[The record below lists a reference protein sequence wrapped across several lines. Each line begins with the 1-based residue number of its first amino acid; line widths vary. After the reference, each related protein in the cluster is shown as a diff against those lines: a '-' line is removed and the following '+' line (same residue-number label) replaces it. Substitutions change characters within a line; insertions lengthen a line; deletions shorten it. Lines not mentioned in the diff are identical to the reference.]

1 MDLTPLD
8 PDDAPR
14 PGSGPGTGWHG
25 SPGPHSGAQSGGQH
39 PSYDPTTH
47 VLTPILPRRRRWPR
61 WLGWRRIVGGGFLLF
76 LVMIAWL
83 AITAPLS
90 KSLRPIAPPSVTLL
104 SAGGRAIARRGAVI
118 DKPVDVTKLPDHVG
132 EAFMAIEDRRFR
144 SHLGIDPQG
153 IARAAWANVR
163 AGGVRE
169 GGSTI
174 TQQLAKVAFL
184 DSDRT
189 AGRKLREVMIAFWL
203 EAWLTKD
210 DILSRY
216 LSNVY
221 FGDNVYGLRAA
232 ARHYFDKRPEQ
243 LNIGESAML
252 AGLMKAPSRLAPTSN
267 LAGARARQKLVVAAM
282 EDAKFIDAATA
293 ARVRPA
299 RLHVRTVGSLP
310 TGTYF
315 ADWAMP
321 QARDRAGTL
330 YAEQSV
336 ATTLDDRMQQAAVRA
351 VNRAALGGAQVA
363 LVAMRPNGEVV
374 AMIGGRDYKG
384 SSFNRATQARRQP
397 GSTFKLFVYLAA
409 LRAGMSPS
417 DMVSDRP
424 ITVEG
429 WSPANS
435 DRKYRGDITL
445 RQAFAVSSNVA
456 AVRLQEQVGRDKVIR
471 AARDL
476 GVTSPMR
483 SDPSL
488 ALGTSGMTLLEL
500 TSAFAAV
507 ADDAYPVKPH
517 GLPAEERSWFD
528 KVWDRQSSF
537 GRARHDALLDLLS
550 ATVNQGT
557 GRNAAL
563 RTQVFGKTGTTQ
575 NNRDAIFIGFAGD
588 IVTGVWVGNDDN
600 TPLKGVAGGG
610 LPARIWRDFMASA
623 IGSAPRVPAAA
634 KRPAAPRLDEVLP
647 GLDVDIPPITVGDVT
662 IGVDRDGLTVAP
674 SGDPDARRDVG
685 PDRNRD
691 REPLERE
698 DRRFDTPL
706 PRDDPEDAE
715 PFLRDE
721 R

>member
-1 MDLTPLD
+1 MDLTPID
-8 PDDAPR
+8 PDDGFGRDRAA
-14 PGSGPGTGWHG
+14 GPVLT
-25 SPGPHSGAQSGGQH
+25 PT
-39 PSYDPTTH
+39 YDPATH
-47 VLTPILPRRRRWPR
+47 VLTPITPRRRRWPR
-61 WLGWRRIVGGGFLLF
+61 WLGWRRIVGGAVLLF
-76 LVMIAWL
+76 VLLVGWL

-104 SAGGRAIARRGAVI
+104 SAGGKAIARRGAVI
-118 DKPVDVTKLPDHVG
+118 AAPVDVTALPDHVG

-153 IARAAWANVR
+153 IARAAWHNVQ

-189 AGRKLREVMIAFWL
+189 AARKVREVFIAFWL

-210 DILSRY
+210 EILSRY

-232 ARHYFDKRPEQ
+232 ARHYFDKRPER

-267 LAGARARQKLVVAAM
+267 LAGARARQKLVVGAM
-282 EDAKFIDAATA
+282 TDGGFIDAATA
-293 ARVRPA
+293 RRVRPA
-299 RLHVRTVGSLP
+299 RLHVRSVGSLP

-330 YAEQSV
+330 YAEQTV
-336 ATTLDDRMQQAAVRA
+336 QTTLDDRMQRAAIRA

-363 LVAMRPNGEVV
+363 LVAMRPDGEVV
-374 AMIGGRDYKG
+374 AMIGGRDYKDSG
-384 SSFNRATQARRQP
+384 FNRATQARRQP

-409 LRAGMSPS
+409 LRAGLSP
-417 DMVSDRP
+417 DDQVSDDRLT
-424 ITVEG
+424 IDG

-435 DRKYRGDITL
+435 DKTYRGDITL
-445 RQAFAVSSNVA
+445 REAFARSSNVA
-456 AVRLQEQVGRDKVIR
+456 AVRLQERVGRDKVIR

-476 GVTSPMR
+476 GVASPLR
-483 SDPSL
+483 TDPSL

-500 TSAFAAV
+500 TAAFAAV
-507 ADDAYPVKPH
+507 ANDAYPVKPH

-528 KVWDRQSSF
+528 RVWDRPSRF
-537 GRARHDALLDLLS
+537 GQDRRAMLLDLLS

-588 IVTGVWVGNDDN
+588 LVTGVWVGNDDN
-600 TPLKGVAGGG
+600 RPLKGVAGGG

-623 IGSAPRVPAAA
+623 IGSAPLRPVVARPVAPVEPDVPDVGE
-634 KRPAAPRLDEVLP
+634 LLP
-647 GLDVDIPPITVGDVT
+647 DLSDIPPITVGDVT
-662 IGVDRDGLTVAP
+662 IGIDGDGLTIAP
-674 SGDPDARRDVG
+674 SDTGQRDDA
-685 PDRNRD
+685 PRD
-691 REPLERE
+691 REPER
-698 DRRFDTPL
+698 DRRRDMAPPPPRSD
-706 PRDDPEDAE
+706 PRDPD
-715 PFLRDE
+715 FLSDIQ
-721 R
+721 

>member
-8 PDDAPR
+8 PDDAFGR
-14 PGSGPGTGWHG
+14 DRAAGPVPPPT
-25 SPGPHSGAQSGGQH
+25 
-39 PSYDPTTH
+39 YDPSTH
-47 VLTPILPRRRRWPR
+47 VLTPIAPRRRRWPR
-61 WLGWRRIVGGGFLLF
+61 WLGWRRIAGGAALLF
-76 LVMIAWL
+76 VLLVGWL

-104 SAGGRAIARRGAVI
+104 SAGGKAIARRGAVI
-118 DKPVDVTKLPDHVG
+118 AAPVDVTALPDHVG

-153 IARAAWANVR
+153 IARAAWHNVQ

-189 AGRKLREVMIAFWL
+189 AARKVREVFIAFWL

-210 DILSRY
+210 EILSRY

-232 ARHYFDKRPEQ
+232 ARHYFDKRPER

-267 LAGARARQKLVVAAM
+267 LAGARARQTLVVAAM
-282 EDAKFIDAATA
+282 EDGGFIDAATA
-293 ARVRPA
+293 RRVRPA
-299 RLHVRTVGSLP
+299 RLHVRSVGSLP

-330 YAEQSV
+330 YAEQTV
-336 ATTLDDRMQQAAVRA
+336 QTTLDDRMQRAAIRA

-363 LVAMRPNGEVV
+363 LVAMRPDGEVV
-374 AMIGGRDYKG
+374 AMIGGRDYKDSG
-384 SSFNRATQARRQP
+384 FNRATQARRQP

-409 LRAGMSPS
+409 LRAGLTP
-417 DMVSDRP
+417 DDR
-424 ITVEG
+424 IADERLTIDG

-435 DRKYRGDITL
+435 DKTYRGDITL
-445 RQAFAVSSNVA
+445 REAFARSSNVA
-456 AVRLQEQVGRDKVIR
+456 AVRLQERVGREKVIR

-476 GVTSPMR
+476 GVASPLR
-483 SDPSL
+483 TDPSL

-500 TSAFAAV
+500 TAAFAAV
-507 ADDAYPVKPH
+507 ANDAYPVKPH

-528 KVWDRQSSF
+528 RVWDRPSRF
-537 GRARHDALLDLLS
+537 GTDRRAMLLDLLS

-588 IVTGVWVGNDDN
+588 LVTGVWVGNDDN
-600 TPLKGVAGGG
+600 RPLKGVAGGG

-623 IGSAPRVPAAA
+623 IGSAPL
-634 KRPAAPRLDEVLP
+634 RPVVAPRAAPVEPDVPDVGDMLP
-647 GLDVDIPPITVGDVT
+647 DLGDIPPITVGDVT
-662 IGVDRDGLTVAP
+662 IGIDADGLTIAP
-674 SGDPDARRDVG
+674 GGDFGRGAGREDDGRDPAPDPAPDRDRRRDVA
-685 PDRNRD
+685 PPPRSD
-691 REPLERE
+691 
-698 DRRFDTPL
+698 
-706 PRDDPEDAE
+706 PRDPD
-715 PFLRDE
+715 FLSDIQ
-721 R
+721 

>member
-1 MDLTPLD
+1 MDLTPIEPGD
-8 PDDAPR
+8 PSRRGIDPR
-14 PGSGPGTGWHG
+14 VWPAAS
-25 SPGPHSGAQSGGQH
+25 
-39 PSYDPTTH
+39 
-47 VLTPILPRRRRWPR
+47 VLTPVPPRRRRWPS
-61 WLGWRRIVGGGFLLF
+61 WLGWRRVVGGILLLF
-76 LVMIAWL
+76 LLLIGWL

-104 SAGGRAIARRGAVI
+104 SANGTAIARRGAVI
-118 DKPVDVTKLPDHVG
+118 AAPVDVTRLPPHVG

-144 SHLGIDPQG
+144 SHLGIDPYG
-153 IARAAWANVR
+153 IARAAWHNLR

-189 AGRKLREVMIAFWL
+189 AARKLREVMIAFWL
-203 EAWLTKD
+203 EAWLSKD
-210 DILSRY
+210 EILSRY

-232 ARHYFDKRPEQ
+232 ARHNFDKRPEQ

-252 AGLMKAPSRLAPTSN
+252 AGLMKAPSRLAPTTN
-267 LAGARARQKLVVAAM
+267 LAGARARQKLVVQAM
-282 EDAKFIDAATA
+282 AEAGFIDARTR

-321 QARDRAGTL
+321 QARDRAGMV
-330 YAEQSV
+330 YAEQTV
-336 ATTLDDRMQQAAVRA
+336 QTTLDDRIQRAAIRA
-351 VNRAALGGAQVA
+351 INRAPLAGAQVA
-363 LVAMRPNGEVV
+363 LVAMRPDGEVV
-374 AMIGGRDYKG
+374 AMIGGRDYG
-384 SSFNRATQARRQP
+384 DSSFNRATQARRQP

-409 LRAGMSPS
+409 LRAGMTP
-417 DMVSDRP
+417 DDRISDRP
-424 ITVEG
+424 LTVDG

-435 DRKYRGDITL
+435 DKRYRGDITL
-445 RQAFAVSSNVA
+445 REAFARSSNVA
-456 AVRLQEQVGRDKVIR
+456 AVRLQEKIGRDKVIR

-476 GVTSPMR
+476 GVTSPLR
-483 SDPSL
+483 TDPSL

-500 TSAFAAV
+500 TSAFAAI
-507 ADDAYPVKPH
+507 ADNAYPVKPH
-517 GLPAEERSWFD
+517 GLPTEERSWFD
-528 KVWDRQSSF
+528 RLWDRQSNF
-537 GRARHDALLDLLS
+537 GSDRHKMLLDLLS

-588 IVTGVWVGNDDN
+588 IVTGVWIGRDDN
-600 TPLKGVAGGG
+600 TPLQGVAGGG

-623 IGSAPRVPAAA
+623 IGSAPLVREAP
-634 KRPAAPRLDEVLP
+634 KRPEPPAQDSLPDLDNIT
-647 GLDVDIPPITVGDVT
+647 IPPITIGDVT
-662 IGVDRDGLTVAP
+662 IGVDDEGLTLTPA
-674 SGDPDARRDVG
+674 
-685 PDRNRD
+685 PDRAPPSPRRSD
-691 REPLERE
+691 DFAPL
-698 DRRFDTPL
+698 PP
-706 PRDDPEDAE
+706 PRDDDIPPEDE
-715 PFLRDE
+715 GP
-721 R
+721 

>member
-8 PDDAPR
+8 PGDTPR
-14 PGSGPGTGWHG
+14 PG
-25 SPGPHSGAQSGGQH
+25 GA
-39 PSYDPTTH
+39 PNPTYDPQTH
-47 VLTPILPRRRRWPR
+47 ILTPIAPQPRSRWQRLLWPR
-61 WLGWRRIVGGGFLLF
+61 WLGWRRLVGGAVLLF
-76 LVMIAWL
+76 MVLVGWL

-118 DKPVDVTKLPDHVG
+118 DKPVDVTALPDHVG

-189 AGRKLREVMIAFWL
+189 AARKLREVLIAFWL

-210 DILSRY
+210 EILSRY

-232 ARHYFDKRPEQ
+232 ARHYFNKRPEQ

-267 LAGARARQKLVVAAM
+267 LAGARARQKIVVGAM
-282 EDAKFIDAATA
+282 AEAGFIDAATR

-299 RLHVRTVGSLP
+299 RLNVRTVGALP

-330 YAEQSV
+330 YAEQTV
-336 ATTLDDRMQQAAVRA
+336 QTTLDDRMQRAAVRA

-363 LVAMRPNGEVV
+363 LVAMRPNGEIV
-374 AMIGGRDYKG
+374 AMVGGRDYKA

-409 LRAGMSPS
+409 LRAGMTPDDS
-417 DMVSDRP
+417 VSDTA
-424 ITVEG
+424 ITVDG

-435 DRKYRGDITL
+435 DKRYRGDITL
-445 RQAFAVSSNVA
+445 REAFARSSNVA

-476 GVTSPMR
+476 GVTSPLR

-507 ADDAYPVKPH
+507 ANDAYPVKPH
-517 GLPAEERSWFD
+517 GLPAAERSWFD
-528 KVWDRQSSF
+528 TVWDRQSTF
-537 GRARHDALLDLLS
+537 GKSRRAMLLDLLS

-575 NNRDAIFIGFAGD
+575 NNRDAIFIGFAGE

-623 IGSAPRVPAAA
+623 IGSVPLVLAAA
-634 KRPAAPRLDEVLP
+634 KRPARPPEEVLP
-647 GLDVDIPPITVGDVT
+647 GLNLDIPPITVGDVT
-662 IGVDRDGLTVAP
+662 IGIDRDGLTI
-674 SGDPDARRDVG
+674 DPASDQ
-685 PDRNRD
+685 PRD
-691 REPLERE
+691 RPRDRQQDRAPDERE
-698 DRRFDTPL
+698 ERRFDLPPL
-706 PRDDPEDAE
+706 RPDPGDEE
-715 PFLRDE
+715 PPYPDGN
-721 R
+721 

>member
-14 PGSGPGTGWHG
+14 PGSGPGWHG
-25 SPGPHSGAQSGGQH
+25 SPGPHSGAQGGGQH

-47 VLTPILPRRRRWPR
+47 VLTPIPPRRRRWPR
-61 WLGWRRIVGGGFLLF
+61 WLGWRRVVGGGFLLF

-330 YAEQSV
+330 YAEQTV
-336 ATTLDDRMQQAAVRA
+336 ATTLDDRMQRAAVRA

-409 LRAGMSPS
+409 LRAGMSPT
-417 DMVSDRP
+417 DMVADRP

-476 GVTSPMR
+476 GVVSPLR

-623 IGSAPRVPAAA
+623 IGSAPLVPAAT
-634 KRPAAPRLDEVLP
+634 KRPATRVDEVLP

-662 IGVDRDGLTVAP
+662 IGLDRDGLTVAP
-674 SGDPDARRDVG
+674 AGGPDLRRDTA
-685 PDRNRD
+685 PD
-691 REPLERE
+691 REPAEPQ
-698 DRRFDTPL
+698 DRRLDTPL
-706 PRDDPEDAE
+706 PRGDPEDAE
-715 PFLRDE
+715 PLLRDE

>member
-8 PDDAPR
+8 
-14 PGSGPGTGWHG
+14 SGDP
-25 SPGPHSGAQSGGQH
+25 ARSGGGGGRH
-39 PSYDPTTH
+39 DPWSLHRTT
-47 VLTPILPRRRRWPR
+47 VTGPTLLTPVTPSRRRWPR
-61 WLGWRRIVGGGFLLF
+61 WLGWRRIAGGIFLLF
-76 LVMIAWL
+76 ALLVAWL

-104 SAGGRAIARRGAVI
+104 SANGTAIARRGAVI
-118 DKPVDVTKLPDHVG
+118 AAPVDVTKLPDHVG

-144 SHLGIDPQG
+144 THLGIDPQG
-153 IARAAWANVR
+153 IARAAWHNLR

-184 DSDRT
+184 DADRT
-189 AGRKLREVMIAFWL
+189 AARKLREVMIAFWL
-203 EAWLTKD
+203 EAWLSKD
-210 DILSRY
+210 EILSRY

-243 LNIGESAML
+243 LNVGESAML
-252 AGLMKAPSRLAPTSN
+252 AGLMKAPSRLAPTTN
-267 LAGARARQKLVVAAM
+267 LSGARARQKLVVQAM
-282 EDAKFIDAATA
+282 ADAGFIDAATR

-299 RLHVRTVGSLP
+299 RLHVRNVGTLP

-321 QARDRAGTL
+321 QARDRAGTV
-330 YAEQSV
+330 YAEQTV
-336 ATTLDDRMQQAAVRA
+336 QTTLDDNMQRAAVRA

-363 LVAMRPNGEVV
+363 LVAMRTNGEVV
-374 AMIGGRDYKG
+374 AMIGGRDYKDSG
-384 SSFNRATQARRQP
+384 FNRATQARRQP

-409 LRAGMSPS
+409 LRAGMTPEDRIS
-417 DMVSDRP
+417 DQP
-424 ITVEG
+424 LTVDG

-435 DRKYRGDITL
+435 DKQYRGDITL
-445 RQAFAVSSNVA
+445 REAFARSSNVA
-456 AVRLQEQVGRDKVIR
+456 AVRLQEKVGRDKVIR

-476 GVTSPMR
+476 GVASPLR
-483 SDPSL
+483 RDPSL

-507 ADDAYPVKPH
+507 ADNAYPVKPH
-517 GLPAEERSWFD
+517 GLPAAERSWFD
-528 KVWDRQSSF
+528 RLWDRQSRF
-537 GRARHDALLDLLS
+537 GNDRHQMLLDLLS

-588 IVTGVWVGNDDN
+588 IVTGVWIGNDDN

-610 LPARIWRDFMASA
+610 LPARIWRDFMVRA
-623 IGSAPRVPAAA
+623 INSAPLVPDVP
-634 KRPAAPRLDEVLP
+634 KSVAPPPSEEILP
-647 GLDVDIPPITVGDVT
+647 DIENLEIPPITIGDMT
-662 IGVDRDGLTVAP
+662 IGVDRDGVTITPGPGPREPEPRYDDRAP
-674 SGDPDARRDVG
+674 PPGRGDDEPDYDPDAQ
-685 PDRNRD
+685 
-691 REPLERE
+691 
-698 DRRFDTPL
+698 
-706 PRDDPEDAE
+706 
-715 PFLRDE
+715 
-721 R
+721 